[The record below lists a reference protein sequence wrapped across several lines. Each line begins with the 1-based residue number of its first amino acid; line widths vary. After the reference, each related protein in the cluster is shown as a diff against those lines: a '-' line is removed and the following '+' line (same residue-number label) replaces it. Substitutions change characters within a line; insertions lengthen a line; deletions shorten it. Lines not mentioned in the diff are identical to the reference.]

1 MRDAYP
7 RYFDSRRILP
17 ILPGWL
23 PDDVAR
29 SESVVPIGRDGDS
42 VIVAVLEACT
52 DETLDKVRFT
62 GNSEIRVAIV
72 SEEAMAYALAR
83 YVTKS

>member
-1 MRDAYP
+1 MSDTYP
-7 RYFDSRRILP
+7 RYFDSRRVLP

-42 VIVAVLEACT
+42 VVVAVLDACT
-52 DETLDKVRFT
+52 DETLDKVRFI
-62 GNSEIRVAIV
+62 GNSEIKVAIV
-72 SEEAMAYALAR
+72 SREAMTYALAR
-83 YVTKS
+83 YVAKS